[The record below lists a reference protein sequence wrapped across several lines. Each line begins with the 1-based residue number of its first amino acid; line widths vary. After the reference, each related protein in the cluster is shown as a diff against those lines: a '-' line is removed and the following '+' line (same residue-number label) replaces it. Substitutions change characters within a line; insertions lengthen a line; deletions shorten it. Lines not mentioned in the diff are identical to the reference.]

1 MSGAYFLGIVT
12 LILVADVLIALRFLR
27 MADRAQSEVG
37 APPKVGS
44 LDPAAA
50 RRFARIMVIAAPLAW
65 LFFVAFSFGLFGS
78 TGNII
83 PITF

>member
-1 MSGAYFLGIVT
+1 MNGAILLGIVT
-12 LILVADVLIALRFLR
+12 LVLAVDVLIALRFRR
-27 MADRAQSEVG
+27 MADRAEGNVG

-50 RRFARIMVIAAPLAW
+50 RRVVYLMLIAAPLMW

-83 PITF
+83 PIKI